1 MGSTPQQMVLEINLA
16 SILKHMSQNC
26 EISRTSSSFATGQ
39 DDAVA
44 VQNFRDKG
52 EEDSNTVV
60 VSDTEEVHSIQSCS
74 ALTSSPREFDTEVVI
89 ESVKECPCLWTTF
102 LVSYRERNSKAN
114 AWKQLSSLFNRDGE
128 YQLGLSFTS
137 LALSLADLR
146 NDFPCICLS
155 D

>member
-1 MGSTPQQMVLEINLA
+1 MGSTPQQKVLEINLA
-16 SILKHMSQNC
+16 SMLKQMSQNC

-44 VQNFRDKG
+44 VRKFRDEG
-52 EEDSNTVV
+52 EEDGNSVV
-60 VSDTEEVHSIQSCS
+60 VSDTEEVQSIQSCS
-74 ALTSSPREFDTEVVI
+74 VLTSSPREFDTEVFI
-89 ESVKECPCLWTTF
+89 ESVREFPCLWNTS
-102 LVSYRERNSKAN
+102 LVSYRERNIKAN

-137 LALSLADLR
+137 LALTSVDLR
-146 NDFPCICLS
+146 NDFPCICFS